1 MHIGLICPSVPGHIN
16 PMSALGRELMRRG
29 HRITFFGV
37 LDSETR
43 VLSEGLSF
51 CPIGESEFPLG
62 IHQEHIARLG
72 YLSGTVALR
81 YTLHLFQ
88 LRAAMTLRDLPRA
101 LKSQQIDAL
110 LVDQTDLAA
119 ATVAQAYE
127 IPFVTIC
134 NALPTNPEPTIP
146 PFFTAWSYGTNLQRQ
161 IRNRVGYALFHYLT
175 RPILTTIKQYR
186 QNWHLSLSQD
196 QNTYDSRLAIIAQ
209 IPRELDFPRQFLS
222 PWFHYAGTFRTSTPS
237 HVPFPYERLTGQP
250 LIYASMGTLQNRVRE
265 VLRCIVDACIGID
278 AQLVLSLGAGSQ
290 ADEYPALHKHALIV
304 NYAPQLDLLARARL
318 TITHAGLNT
327 VLESLSQGV
336 PMVAVPVSN
345 DQPGVAA
352 RLAYAGAGIVVPH
365 PKLNSARLGTAV
377 RRVLATDSY
386 RQRAASLQA
395 AIQRAGGVQH
405 AADVIEQAIGV
416 SVQEKTQAPGMG

>member
-1 MHIGLICPSVPGHIN
+1 
-16 PMSALGRELMRRG
+16 MSALGRELMRRG

-37 LDSETR
+37 LDSEAK

-51 CPIGESEFPLG
+51 CPIGESEFPVG
-62 IHQEHIARLG
+62 VHQEHTARLG
-72 YLSGTVALR
+72 HLSGMVALR
-81 YTLHLFQ
+81 YTLHMLQ

-110 LVDQTDLAA
+110 LIDQMDLAA

-134 NALPTNPEPTIP
+134 NALPPNPEPTIP
-146 PFFTAWSYGTNLQRQ
+146 PFFTTWSYGTGLWRQ
-161 IRNRVGYALFHYLT
+161 MRNRAGYALFRHLT
-175 RPILTTIKQYR
+175 RPILSTIEHYR
-186 QNWHLSLSQD
+186 QKCHLPLSRD
-196 QNTYDSRLAIIAQ
+196 YNTYDSHLAIIAQ
-209 IPRELDFPRQFLS
+209 MPRELDFPRQFLP

-250 LIYASMGTLQNRVRE
+250 LVYASMGTLQNRVLE
-265 VLRCIVDACIGID
+265 VLPCIVDACIGLD
-278 AQLVLSLGAGSQ
+278 AQLVLSLGGGSRV
-290 ADEYPALHKHALIV
+290 DEYPDLQKHALIV
-304 NYAPQLDLLARARL
+304 NYAPQLDLLARAQL

-327 VLESLSQGV
+327 ALESLSQGV

-345 DQPGVAA
+345 DQPGVAT

-365 PKLNSARLGTAV
+365 SKLNSARLGTAV

-416 SVQEKTQAPGMG
+416 SIQEKPQVPGMD